1 MIWIIIFAIA
11 ATVMGLLIFIGRI
24 PRASWELGAAALF
37 LGIAGYAWQGSPGAA
52 GAPKPPIEQAG
63 EFDESLIGTL
73 TGMGKNFGDAQAWLV
88 LADAQSRQGKFA
100 TAAAAL
106 KKGLE
111 SHPDSPELWIALG
124 NALVGHADGL
134 LSPAA
139 QYAYQKAATL
149 DPSHPGPPFFLGLA
163 LATSGRF
170 ADARTVW
177 TELLARTPQDAEWR
191 ADLESRIARVD
202 QILASQGM
210 GVPVRPDSATT
221 EPAATPQQGQ

>member
-1 MIWIIIFAIA
+1 MIWIIIFAIT
-11 ATVMGLLIFIGRI
+11 ATVLGLLIFVGRM
-24 PRASWELGAAALF
+24 PRASWELTTAALF

-52 GAPKPPIEQAG
+52 GAPKAPVEQPG
-63 EFDESLIGTL
+63 EFDESLIGTR
-73 TGMGKNFGDAQAWLV
+73 TDMGKNFGDAQAWLV

-111 SHPDSPELWIALG
+111 THPDSPELWIALG

-139 QYAYQKAATL
+139 QYAYQKAARL
-149 DPSHPGPPFFLGLA
+149 DPSHPGPPFFLLLS

-170 ADARTVW
+170 ADAKAVW
-177 TELLARTPQDAEWR
+177 TELLARTPEDAEWR
-191 ADLESRIARVD
+191 SDLESRIARVD
-202 QILASQGM
+202 EILASQGM
-210 GVPVRPDSATT
+210 GAAPVATDAPPVT
-221 EPAATPQQGQ
+221 PPAPQQAQ